1 MKKTGSMFFF
11 IVITLS
17 LAGCNLPGSSSE
29 PTVDIIA
36 TQVARMLTEGVTEEA
51 NSSTETLAPPTEE
64 TQPPIESSPTPS
76 VTVTITPTPTQDQND
91 PAQQLGSA
99 AWTQDFSGSDSAW
112 DFDYQ
117 QATFQ
122 TGSGYLNLTA
132 KVSPNWHSWYV
143 SSPKLKNAYVE
154 STIIMSNCS
163 GADHFGLAV
172 RASSDGQ
179 QFYFMSVTC
188 DGQWGFYR
196 MAPDVNIYEIKPY
209 QTATQLSNGT
219 NNPHRVG
226 IWMKDSNFTFYI
238 DGEEVGTA
246 TDSTLSS
253 AGYTGF
259 LIAFVNNPGFT
270 VKVDDLKYWNVP

>member
-1 MKKTGSMFFF
+1 MKKFGSLLFF
-11 IVITLS
+11 IILTLS
-17 LAGCNLPGSSSE
+17 LTGCNLPGAGNA
-29 PTVDIIA
+29 PTADLVA
-36 TQVARMLTEGVTEEA
+36 TQVAQMLTEGATEGEK
-51 NSSTETLAPPTEE
+51 SPTETMAPTTEE
-64 TQPPIESSPTPS
+64 TQPPVEESPTPS
-76 VTVTITPTPTQDQND
+76 ATITVTPTPTQSEND
-91 PAQQLGSA
+91 PAQELGSP
-99 AWTQDFSGSDSAW
+99 AWTQDFSGSTSAW

-122 TGSGYLNLTA
+122 TANGYLNMTA
-132 KVSPNWHSWYV
+132 KVNPNWHSWYV

-154 STIIMSNCS
+154 ATILMSNCS

-179 QFYFMSVTC
+179 QFYYMGITC
-188 DGQWGFYR
+188 DGQWGFFR
-196 MAPDVNIYEIKPY
+196 MAPDVNIHEIKAY
-209 QTATQLSNGT
+209 QTATQLANGT

-226 IWMKDSNFTFYI
+226 VWMKDSNFTFYI

-246 TDSTLSS
+246 TDSTLSNE
-253 AGYTGF
+253 GYTGF

>member
-1 MKKTGSMFFF
+1 MKRFGYLLFLLVLAF
-11 IVITLS
+11 S
-17 LAGCNLPGSSSE
+17 LTGCNLPGTSSE
-29 PTVDIIA
+29 PTVDIVA
-36 TQVARMLTEGVTEEA
+36 TSVARMLTEGATEGA
-51 NSSTETLAPPTEE
+51 KSPSETVAPPTEE
-64 TQPPIESSPTPS
+64 TQPPVENSPTASP
-76 VTVTITPTPTQDQND
+76 TVTITPTPTQNQND
-91 PAQQLGSA
+91 PAQQLGSPA
-99 AWTQDFSGSDSAW
+99 FTQDFSGNTSAW

-122 TGSGYLNLTA
+122 TANGYLNMTA
-132 KVSPNWHSWYV
+132 KVNPNWHSWYV

-154 STIIMSNCS
+154 ATILMSNCS

-226 IWMKDSNFTFYI
+226 IWMKNSNFTFYI

-246 TDSTLSS
+246 TDSTLSNE
-253 AGYTGF
+253 GYTGF

-270 VKVDDLKYWNVP
+270 VRSG